1 MFGIRNTT
9 GGSLILASVL
19 AVSSGYVF
27 AQNDKPG
34 PRDGERPA
42 KRQADGKQKPGEPGE
57 PGERGPRGP
66 RDGERMHRMLFE
78 GMELTD
84 DQKAQIKEI
93 MQAHGEE
100 RKAWHEEHKEE
111 FQALRDKMREAREAK
126 DKEAADAVREETKA
140 LMESAPKP
148 DAVHDEIR
156 AVLTEDQQAI
166 FDERVAKMR
175 ERADE
180 WRERRGEGRPDGPPP
195 GMGPDGDGPPR
206 MDGDR
211 PGGPGPRIF
220 GNLDLTDDQQAQLRE
235 IMQSDKTREE
245 KMEDVR
251 AMLTDEQKT
260 KLDENIEKMRK
271 LREERGDRPG
281 RGGPGGEGGG
291 EGGRRGGPGPGPGPE
306 GRSGGLD
313 L

>member
-27 AQNDKPG
+27 AQNDNPG
-34 PRDGERPA
+34 PKDGERPA

-84 DQKAQIKEI
+84 DQKAQIKEL

-180 WRERRGEGRPDGPPP
+180 WRE
-195 GMGPDGDGPPR
+195 
-206 MDGDR
+206 

-271 LREERGDRPG
+271 LREERGERGDRPR

-306 GRSGGLD
+306 GRGGGLD

>member
-27 AQNDKPG
+27 AQNDNPG
-34 PRDGERPA
+34 PKDGERPA

-57 PGERGPRGP
+57 RGPRGP
-66 RDGERMHRMLFE
+66 RDGDRMHRMLFE

-100 RKAWHEEHKEE
+100 RKAWHEEHKDE
-111 FQALRDKMREAREAK
+111 FQALKDKMREAREAK

-140 LMESAPKP
+140 LMGSAPKP

-175 ERADE
+175 ERADQ
-180 WRERRGEGRPDGPPP
+180 WRERRGEGGPSDGHPPHGP
-195 GMGPDGDGPPR
+195 GMGPDGDGPRPR
-206 MDGDR
+206 GAQV
-211 PGGPGPRIF
+211 F
-220 GNLDLTDDQQAQLRE
+220 GNLNLTEDQQEQLRE
-235 IMQSDKTREE
+235 TMQSDTTREE
-245 KMEDVR
+245 KMAAVR
-251 AMLTDEQKT
+251 AMLTDEQKAQF
-260 KLDENIEKMRK
+260 DENIEKMRK
-271 LREERGDRPG
+271 LREERGERGDRPR
-281 RGGPGGEGGG
+281 RGGPGGPGG
-291 EGGRRGGPGPGPGPE
+291 EGGRRGGPGPESGD
-306 GRSGGLD
+306 GGLD